1 MTPHALHG
9 SMLPLHTSL
18 TVGQPA
24 LRRVSKH
31 RATTTT
37 ATRAV
42 APGGGDRSKNSS
54 SSSSSSVRRVE
65 CEVVRGK
72 GLAEEEDAAASAVV
86 QGRRA
91 LLASGL
97 TLLAM
102 APTTANAAVDSAA
115 PPSYGGPRPD
125 ESTSEL
131 MGEMAKLLKASREA
145 DESGEG
151 GGDKE
156 SGLRNLGL
164 LAIVGLILIP
174 LVKVVLGGGLALS
187 TLKYLQKEKRD
198 QKCVRTSLRVDG
210 FYRRVF
216 TARRAS
222 APKPAAPATLRDEQ
236 PGFGSRSRSR
246 SVRSLFPVR
255 RDLGGFGVGSLAS
268 WERPRG
274 STYARL
280 DAVSPHHPLAPLSHS
295 THTRFRPEF

>member
-1 MTPHALHG
+1 
-9 SMLPLHTSL
+9 MLPLRTCL
-18 TVGQPA
+18 TVGKPT
-24 LRRVSKH
+24 LRRVSKP
-31 RATTTT
+31 RAAATTT
-37 ATRAV
+37 TRAV
-42 APGGGDRSKNSS
+42 APGGSDRGKS

-65 CEVVRGK
+65 CEVVQGK
-72 GLAEEEDAAASAVV
+72 WLAEKEDAAASALA

-97 TLLAM
+97 MLLAT
-102 APTTANAAVDSAA
+102 APTTANATVDSAA

-198 QKCVRTSLRVDG
+198 QKCVRLSLRQMA
-210 FYRRVF
+210 F
-216 TARRAS
+216 TVEVS
-222 APKPAAPATLRDEQ
+222 LREL
-236 PGFGSRSRSR
+236 GSSCN
-246 SVRSLFPVR
+246 
-255 RDLGGFGVGSLAS
+255 AQ
-268 WERPRG
+268 
-274 STYARL
+274 
-280 DAVSPHHPLAPLSHS
+280 
-295 THTRFRPEF
+295 